1 MEANVQAKKCSC
13 CGREKPVSEFRK
25 DGRAADGY
33 SKVCNVCRTE
43 RRITAPG
50 ANSRITPVF
59 HEELSQY
66 PPRALMEHLS
76 ALCYKGSLQIPHNM
90 TL

>member
-59 HEELSQY
+59 HEELVQY
-66 PPRALMEHLS
+66 PPPVPLWSTCRRSATK
-76 ALCYKGSLQIPHNM
+76 ALCRYLTI
-90 TL
+90 